1 MNKIHNNLNI
11 ENLIKT
17 ECVNQFSTLQINVI
31 LEGLVANL
39 DVSIYAKTEY
49 NEDQM
54 RELKEGLEENLDVS
68 KYATPDFGR
77 AEMYG

>member
-17 ECVNQFSTLQINVI
+17 EWVNQFSTLQINVI

-68 KYATPDFGR
+68 KYANPDFWG
-77 AEMYG
+77 AEMYV